1 MSKIDTWF
9 NKIDQLFLLSPSFYT
24 IFSGALIGAAIN
36 LLTAVIFSKEI
47 LVDQKIIIFLAI
59 LFLLASSVL
68 FVYISLALEQL
79 RSEARDIRYLLDML
93 FDQRRKLWT
102 SAFVGFA
109 CVIIGIIILCSAMI
123 Y

>member
-9 NKIDQLFLLSPSFYT
+9 NKIDHLFLLSPSFYT

-36 LLTAVIFSKEI
+36 LLTGVIFSKET

-79 RSEARDIRYLLDML
+79 RSEARDIRYLLNMIY
-93 FDQRRKLWT
+93 DQRRKLWM
-102 SAFVGFA
+102 SAFVGFG
-109 CVIIGIIILCSAMI
+109 CVIIGITLLCYAML
-123 Y
+123 